1 MNPLLEWGLVALLV
15 GGSALW
21 VALRAQAGIR
31 AANAGSGKACGSCN
45 GCGGCPA
52 APAGERRG

>member
-1 MNPLLEWGLVALLV
+1 MNPLLEWSLVALLV

-31 AANAGSGKACGSCN
+31 AANTGGGKACGSCR

-52 APAGERRG
+52 SPGESHRS